1 MIIFLLPF
9 SFLFHMQK
17 RAVPC
22 ISKVQQFME
31 IFNKDTLDDSTA
43 ANSSRSCI
51 TRATVEQLKS
61 QAAAVQLKQH
71 NQQQQ
76 QEIKQKVMIL

>member
-1 MIIFLLPF
+1 L
-9 SFLFHMQK
+9 
-17 RAVPC
+17 
-22 ISKVQQFME
+22 
-31 IFNKDTLDDSTA
+31 NKDTLGADSTA

-61 QAAAVQLKQH
+61 QAAAVQLKQQH

>member
-1 MIIFLLPF
+1 
-9 SFLFHMQK
+9 
-17 RAVPC
+17 
-22 ISKVQQFME
+22 VQQFTE
-31 IFNKDTLDDSTA
+31 IFNKDTLGADSTA
-43 ANSSRSCI
+43 AKSSRSCI

-61 QAAAVQLKQH
+61 QAAVQLKQH

>member
-1 MIIFLLPF
+1 MIIFVIAF
-9 SFLFHMQK
+9 FVS
-17 RAVPC
+17 
-22 ISKVQQFME
+22 ISYAEKGGASNSNVQQFME

-51 TRATVEQLKS
+51 KWGSDGQLKS

-76 QEIKQKVMIL
+76 QEIKR